1 LLEVFL
7 GGKKMS
13 KKWGSVLVI
22 GGGIGGI
29 QATIDLAN
37 SGFKVFLLDEKPYL
51 GGKMVQLY
59 RTFEDMCSIC
69 MVTPKILEAKANP
82 NVTLLPGAK
91 VKRVSGTPGQLEIL
105 IEKAPRYVDVAKCI
119 SCGLCWA
126 NCPVTLKSEFN
137 YGLGVRKAIYMAYA
151 GAVPNTPVIDRDNC
165 LYFQD
170 KSCTACV
177 DLCPTKAVNLSDAQ
191 REESLKVGAILF
203 TGELDLYEKGKEAER
218 FGLGKLE
225 DVISNYQLERLIS
238 IYGPTLGELK
248 RPSDS
253 KVAERVGIVL
263 CVDQRNDDHRACSG
277 YCCPHA
283 LRAAFE
289 IIKKSADAK
298 VTIFH
303 DELCSNDYLWERV
316 YREVKSF
323 GRLEFVKTK
332 VLSCE
337 QETGEVKVRYEG
349 GEASFDLVALSLPM
363 KLSDGSKSIV
373 QDFGLGLDQAGF
385 VKEVDAGRSER
396 EGIYLGATATGPREI
411 AVSVAYAEAAAC
423 EASCFL
429 REARGKMITVP
440 QFPKE
445 KDVEG
450 KEPRIGVFVCKCG
463 GNISNVLDVAELST
477 FARQFKDIAGNF
489 IVDFACLPEG
499 LSLIKG
505 KIQQLDLNRIVV
517 VACSFRSHLAVF
529 QRAARE
535 AGLNPYLVTMVNA
548 REAISWTNQEN
559 RNLAMERLKAEL
571 SGALARARSLKP
583 LSPILRQ
590 VTKNALVL
598 GGGISGMVAASALA
612 RQGFITDLVEKS
624 EELGGHLR
632 RGWQDLQGRPVSE
645 YLSSLI
651 EEVEGHKL
659 IRVHKGCQPSG
670 FQGHLGNFE
679 TEIEKDGKRT
689 KLQHGVLI
697 IATGAEQYVPKEY
710 GYGRDKRVL
719 TQVDLEERLSKGEIE
734 MSSKVFMLQCVG
746 SRDEEHPYCSRV
758 CCHQAIK
765 NAMRLSEMGVSVT
778 VGTRG
783 MCTPGTLFD
792 LYLQAK
798 DQGVKFVE
806 VTNEVEV
813 KEGKKLAIKF
823 GDNQGEFDHFILSTG
838 IVMGKNNNMLS
849 LILGVPLNSDGFFE
863 VEGHVAT
870 ISPVELSKRGI
881 LVCGL
886 AQGPKTIEESVAQ
899 AKAAA
904 QRAATIL
911 SKTFVLGS
919 PIAAKI
925 NELRCARCLTCVR
938 VCPFSVPHIGE
949 KGVVEILAEECR
961 GCGICAAECPI
972 KAIQLEHFRDEQVLT
987 QIDGILS
994 AQGGE

>member
-1 LLEVFL
+1 
-7 GGKKMS
+7 MS

-69 MVTPKILEAKANP
+69 MVTPKILEARANP

-91 VKRVSGTPGQLEIL
+91 VKKVFGIPGQFDVL

-119 SCGLCWA
+119 SCGLCWT

-165 LYFQD
+165 LYFKD

-191 REESLKVGAILF
+191 RVLSLKVGAILF
-203 TGELDLYEKGKEAER
+203 TGELDLYERGKEAQR
-218 FGLGKLE
+218 LGLGKIE

-248 RPSDS
+248 RPSDGN
-253 KVAERVGIVL
+253 VAERVGIVL
-263 CVDQRNDDHRACSG
+263 CVDQRNDDYRACSG

-298 VTIFH
+298 VTIFY
-303 DELCSNDYLWERV
+303 DELCSNGYLWERV
-316 YREVKSF
+316 YREVKSS
-323 GRLEFVKTK
+323 GRLDFVKAE

-337 QETGEVKVRYEG
+337 QGPGEVKVRYEG

-363 KLSDGSKSIV
+363 KLSDGSKGIV
-373 QDFGLGLDQAGF
+373 QNFGLGLDQAGF
-385 VKEVDAGRSER
+385 VKEVEVGGSER
-396 EGIYLGATATGPREI
+396 EGIFVGATATGPREI
-411 AVSVAYAEAAAC
+411 PVSVAYAEAAAC

-429 REARGKMITVP
+429 REARGTMITVP

-450 KEPRIGVFVCKCG
+450 EEPRIGIFLCKCG
-463 GNISNVLDVAELST
+463 GNISNVLNVSEISI
-477 FARQFKDIAGNF
+477 FARQLKDVVGNF
-489 IVDFACLPEG
+489 ILDFACLPEG
-499 LSLIKG
+499 ISLIKEI
-505 KIQQLDLNRIVV
+505 IQELNLNRMVV

-529 QRAARE
+529 QGAARE
-535 AGLNPYLVTMVNA
+535 VGLNPYLVTMVNA

-559 RNLAMERLKAEL
+559 RNLAMERLKEEL
-571 SGALARARSLKP
+571 SGAVARARSLKP
-583 LSPILRQ
+583 LSPLPRQ
-590 VTKNALVL
+590 VTKKALVL
-598 GGGISGMVAASALA
+598 GGGVSGMVAASGLA
-612 RQGFITDLVEKS
+612 RQGFFTDLVEKR

-632 RGWQDLQGRPVSE
+632 RGWQDLKGRPASE

-651 EEVEGHKL
+651 EEVEGNEL
-659 IRVHKGCQPSG
+659 IRVHKGSRPVG
-670 FQGHLGNFE
+670 FCGHMGNFE
-679 TEIEKDGKRT
+679 TEIEKDGKRM
-689 KLQHGVLI
+689 KLEHGVLI
-697 IATGAEQYVPKEY
+697 IATGADQYVPKEY
-710 GYGRDKRVL
+710 GYGRDQRVL
-719 TQVDLEERLSKGEIE
+719 TQFDLEERLSKGEIE
-734 MSSKVFMLQCVG
+734 PTSKVFMLQCVG

-758 CCHQAIK
+758 CCQQAIK
-765 NAMRLSEMGVSVT
+765 NAMRLSEMGVAVT

-792 LYLQAK
+792 LYQRAR
-798 DQGVKFVE
+798 DQGVNFVE
-806 VTNEVEV
+806 VTDGVQVE
-813 KEGKKLAIKF
+813 GSRKLAIKF
-823 GDNQGEFDHFILSTG
+823 DNNKGQFDQLILSTG
-838 IVMGKNNNMLS
+838 IVKGKNNDLLS
-849 LILGVPLNSDGFFE
+849 FIFGVPLNSDGFFE

-886 AQGPKTIEESVAQ
+886 AEGPKTIEESVAQ

-911 SKTFVLGS
+911 SKNFLLAS
-919 PIAAKI
+919 PVAAKI
-925 NELRCARCLTCVR
+925 DNLKCAGCLTCVK

-961 GCGICAAECPI
+961 GCGICASECPI
-972 KAIQLEHFRDEQVLT
+972 NAIQLEHFRDEQVLT
-987 QIDGILS
+987 QIEGILS
-994 AQGGE
+994 AQGGG